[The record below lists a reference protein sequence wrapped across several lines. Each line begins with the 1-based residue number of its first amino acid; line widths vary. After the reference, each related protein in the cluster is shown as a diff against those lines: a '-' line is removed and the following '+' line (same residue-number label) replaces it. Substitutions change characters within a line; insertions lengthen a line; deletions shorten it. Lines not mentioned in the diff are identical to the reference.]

1 MDRQL
6 IKKIVSVSGI
16 KPGELVCVH
25 YWGEDDQREIM
36 HEFAQAVVEMGA
48 APLEVQQSRKENKR
62 RFLVAKAETY
72 GDTYFSIFEKVH
84 TVLDIFVYQPVILG
98 TQIEPEQ
105 IDVYRQ
111 YMGRLFEAL
120 MGAKRFIQI
129 RIPTIENAQESGL
142 DPKDYIRRMEEAYN
156 IDYKALKQECEES
169 AKKWSKGKGV
179 ILKTKDENGRIYEL
193 VLSFMGRDWNIDVG
207 EGDMPCGEIY
217 IAPLEDQTNGEVYFE
232 TLYLEDMGCFK
243 NVVLTIQNGVVVA
256 ANNEVVLDFINQASD
271 SDKTVCE
278 LGFGFNEHVT
288 ELCGYTLLDEK
299 MKGTFH
305 IAIGDNTMFGGANK
319 AMCHIDFVG
328 KADVEMIR

>member
-169 AKKWSKGKGV
+169 AKKW
-179 ILKTKDENGRIYEL
+179 
-193 VLSFMGRDWNIDVG
+193 NIDVG